1 MSESTALEA
10 IGRVFTDEVLDVI
23 LREGLK
29 DYYDVVNSFQKEK
42 GTHPEDFSHNK
53 EVLKA
58 LRVLLQD
65 FMSGDEWVVWVHRVN
80 DE

>member
-1 MSESTALEA
+1 MSAKLLETL
-10 IGRVFTDEVLDVI
+10 GKMFTDEAIDVI
-23 LREGLK
+23 LREGLL
-29 DYYDVVNSFQKEK
+29 DYYDLVSSFQKEK